1 VRRQGWA
8 SLTDPQLYAIT
19 LEWMLAE
26 ENDRLA
32 QRGRVLTIIGIAV
45 SVVAL
50 IVSVL
55 ALALSG

>member
-1 VRRQGWA
+1 MRRQGWA

-32 QRGRVLTIIGIAV
+32 QHARRWTIVGVAV
-45 SVVAL
+45 SAVAL
-50 IVSVL
+50 IVSVV

>member
-1 VRRQGWA
+1 MRRQGWA

-32 QRGRVLTIIGIAV
+32 RHARQWTIVGVVV

-50 IVSVL
+50 IASVV